1 MTEKPLDI
9 LRMANLCEAFT
20 QSDLPF
26 QVDTVDWAG
35 TSENFRKIIEK
46 ECTIVQDKPGKKSEW
61 YRASLSEIINLIG
74 GGTPRRSNPEYWNG
88 TIPWLSVKD
97 FNHDRRYVNATEES
111 ITEIGLVNSST
122 ELLPEG
128 SLIISARGT
137 VGAISQLSQSMA
149 FNQSCYGVSAK
160 INHTTNDFLY
170 YLIKYHI
177 NNLRRISH
185 GAVFDTIT
193 RETFEHIDVRVPSL
207 PEQQAI
213 SYILGTLDNKI
224 ELNREMSETLEEMAQ
239 ALFKSW
245 FVDFDPVRAKMEGRW
260 RRGESLPGL
269 PADLWDIFPDRL
281 VSSEMGEIPEGWRS
295 TSLGKELG
303 KLISGARPK
312 GGSVASGIPSIG
324 AENVIGLGYYDFSK
338 EKYIPV
344 EFFEKLKTKG
354 ANLQNGDVLLYKDG
368 AKIGRKTYFDQGFPH
383 FQCAVNEHV
392 FILRMKRPVLQRYLF
407 FWLDQP
413 WVTQEIIS
421 LNSNSAQPGINQS
434 GVKSLPILIPT
445 LDAIL
450 SFEKNVS
457 QLMHRLFTNCLESR
471 DLSIIRDTLLPKLVN
486 GNLPVHS
493 FRL

>member
-1 MTEKPLDI
+1 MYYCSEQIGEKPDKHSKWSTMGLGDCAALSYETILPSEARDLPYIGLEHIGEDSLHLIGHGKASDVVSVKTRFHHKDI
-9 LRMANLCEAFT
+9 LFGKLR
-20 QSDLPF
+20 PY
-26 QVDTVDWAG
+26 
-35 TSENFRKIIEK
+35 FRKIIIAPFEGICSTDIWVIRSK
-46 ECTIVQDKPGKKSEW
+46 EGVDQSFLFYCLASQPFIDFATRSSDGTRMP
-61 YRASLSEIINLIG
+61 RAKWNYISQYKIQLPPLSEQQ
-74 GGTPRRSNPEYWNG
+74 
-88 TIPWLSVKD
+88 TIAHVL
-97 FNHDRRYVNATEES
+97 
-111 ITEIGLVNSST
+111 
-122 ELLPEG
+122 G
-128 SLIISARGT
+128 SLDDK
-137 VGAISQLSQSMA
+137 V
-149 FNQSCYGVSAK
+149 
-160 INHTTNDFLY
+160 
-170 YLIKYHI
+170 
-177 NNLRRISH
+177 
-185 GAVFDTIT
+185 
-193 RETFEHIDVRVPSL
+193 
-207 PEQQAI
+207 
-213 SYILGTLDNKI
+213 
-224 ELNREMSETLEEMAQ
+224 ELNRRMNETLEKIAQ

-260 RRGESLPGL
+260 HRGKSLPGL
-269 PADLWDIFPDRL
+269 PANLWDFFPDRL

-295 TSLGKELG
+295 TSLGKELA

-324 AENVIGLGYYDFSK
+324 AENVIGLGHYDFSK
-338 EKYIPV
+338 EKYIPI

-383 FQCAVNEHV
+383 SQCAVNEHV
-392 FILRMKRPVLQRYLF
+392 FILRMKRPALQRYLF

-471 DLSIIRDTLLPKLVN
+471 DLSIIRDTLLPELVN